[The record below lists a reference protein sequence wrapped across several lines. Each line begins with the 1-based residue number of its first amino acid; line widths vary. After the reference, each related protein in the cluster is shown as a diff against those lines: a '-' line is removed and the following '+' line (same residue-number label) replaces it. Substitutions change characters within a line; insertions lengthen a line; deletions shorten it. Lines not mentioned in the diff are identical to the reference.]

1 MRLDPFTLEEYQ
13 GDIVETTCDSCDNP
27 TTYEQCA
34 YGTDVLVICDD
45 CKPTYTDPENDEDN
59 QSIETS
65 VSEYFVKDQSYG
77 DNLLFV

>member
-45 CKPTYTDPENDEDN
+45 CSSTYTEPEDDEDN
-59 QSIETS
+59 QSIQCDGYTW
-65 VSEYFVKDQSYG
+65 DQMTDLYTDIMS
-77 DNLLFV
+77 D